1 MVEIVV
7 CSSKLVTEER
17 FYVLGG
23 VLSRTEE
30 KCVTVRLCG
39 ICFCLM
45 CFSLLNFSPR
55 FIVRLDWMTAVEL

>member
-7 CSSKLVTEER
+7 RSSKLVTEER

-23 VLSRTEE
+23 LLSRTE
-30 KCVTVRLCG
+30 KCVTVRFCG

-45 CFSLLNFSPR
+45 CFSLLYFSPR